1 MENFEP
7 IKITNQ
13 QRAVILTQALPYI
26 RKYYDKVVVIKYG
39 GNAMINEQL
48 KEQVMED
55 IVLLHLIGV
64 KVVLVHGGGPEIT
77 ETLKKIG
84 KESVFCEGLR
94 VTDKETA
101 DVVQMVLAGKIN
113 KSLVN
118 MLEINGGKSIGIS
131 GLDGH
136 MIKAEMKDERLGFV
150 GRITEVDVTPIT
162 DLLEKG
168 YIPVVS
174 TIGCDDNG
182 NVYNIN
188 ADTAAAFIA
197 GKMRAE
203 RLITMTDIEGILRDR
218 NDPHSIISEIDI
230 KGCQKLFE
238 TGIISGGMIPK
249 VECCIEA
256 IHMGVEKVTILDGRV
271 PHALLIETLTDEGAG
286 TMVVADMDNAKL

>member
-1 MENFEP
+1 MENIEP

-26 RKYYDKVVVIKYG
+26 RKYYDKIVVIKYG

-136 MIKAEMKDERLGFV
+136 MIKAEMKDERLGYV
-150 GRITEVDVTPIT
+150 GKITEVDVTPIT

-174 TIGCDDNG
+174 TIGCDDEG

-197 GKMRAE
+197 GKMNAE

-249 VECCIEA
+249 VECCIDA
-256 IHMGVEKVTILDGRV
+256 IHMGVKKVTILDGRV
-271 PHALLIETLTDEGAG
+271 PHALLIETLTNEGAG
-286 TMVVADMDNAKL
+286 TMVVPDMDNAEL

>member
-1 MENFEP
+1 MQNIEP
-7 IKITNQ
+7 IHVTNQ

-26 RKYYDKVVVIKYG
+26 REYYDKVVVIKYG

-84 KESVFCEGLR
+84 KESVFFEGLR

-136 MIKAEMKDERLGFV
+136 MIKAEMKDERLGYV
-150 GRITEVDVTPIT
+150 GRITEVDVTPIN

-174 TIGCDDNG
+174 TIGCDETG

-188 ADTAAAFIA
+188 ADTAAAYIA
-197 GKMRAE
+197 GEMKAE
-203 RLITMTDIEGILRDR
+203 RLITMTDIEGILKDK

-230 KGCQKLFE
+230 KGCVELFE
-238 TGIISGGMIPK
+238 SGIISGGMIPK
-249 VECCIEA
+249 VECCIDA
-256 IHMGVEKVTILDGRV
+256 IHKGVKKVTILDGRV
-271 PHALLIETLTDEGAG
+271 PHALLIETLTNEGAG
-286 TMVVADMDNAKL
+286 TMVVADMNNK